1 MPRATTKEV
10 IVPSD
15 TTRLVIQQVKR
26 KVREFLTV
34 NLDAQMDEV
43 RGYLAISDLLPTV
56 VNFEQPKSIRK
67 AQRALA
73 TIEARLD
80 RIVALHHDAKR
91 VLQIIASVEYQ
102 TLSTLSR
109 DRIVPEKATG
119 PAQQQKIN
127 QLLPKLVTAKVK
139 WQTVDQICTQAQQRL
154 AAAKESVKLQL
165 KLDDNLRWAQERS
178 PG

>member
-1 MPRATTKEV
+1 MPPTPKPPV
-10 IVPSD
+10 VPSD
-15 TTRLVIQQVKR
+15 TTLIVIRHVRARVK
-26 KVREFLTV
+26 EFLTTD
-34 NLDAQMDEV
+34 LDGQMDEI
-43 RGYLAISDLLPTV
+43 RGYLFISDLLPTV

-80 RIVALHHDAKR
+80 RIVSLHHDAKR
-91 VLQIIASVEYQ
+91 VLQIISSVEYQ

-109 DRIVPEKATG
+109 DRVLPEKATG

-127 QLLPKLVTAKVK
+127 QLLPKLVTAKVR
-139 WQTVDQICTQAQQRL
+139 WQTLDQICTQAQQRL
-154 AAAKESVKLQL
+154 AAAKESIKLQL

>member
-1 MPRATTKEV
+1 MTHDIIRQVRQRA
-10 IVPSD
+10 
-15 TTRLVIQQVKR
+15 Q
-26 KVREFLTV
+26 EFLTTDL
-34 NLDAQMDEV
+34 NAQKDEV

-56 VNFEQPKSIRK
+56 VNFEKPKSIRQ

-80 RIVALHHDAKR
+80 RIVAIHHDAKR
-91 VLQIIASVEYQ
+91 VLQIISSIEYQ
-102 TLSTLSR
+102 TLSFLSR
-109 DRIVPEKATG
+109 AKVLAEKSTG
-119 PAQQQKIN
+119 PAQQPTLN
-127 QLLPKLVTAKVK
+127 QLVPKLITARVR

>member
-1 MPRATTKEV
+1 MTHD
-10 IVPSD
+10 I
-15 TTRLVIQQVKR
+15 IQQVR
-26 KVREFLTV
+26 QRVQEFLTTDL
-34 NLDAQMDEV
+34 NAQMDEV

-56 VNFEQPKSIRK
+56 VNFEKPKTIRQ

-80 RIVALHHDAKR
+80 RIVAIHHDAKR
-91 VLQIIASVEYQ
+91 VLQIISSIEYQ
-102 TLSTLSR
+102 ALSFLSR
-109 DRIVPEKATG
+109 VGALAEKSTG
-119 PAQQQKIN
+119 PAQQQKLN
-127 QLLPKLVTAKVK
+127 QLVPKLITARTR

-154 AAAKESVKLQL
+154 GAAKESVKLQL